1 MLQKIK
7 IFILLI
13 TFTFLSVS
21 FVFLY
26 GGNSKVYASS
36 SSSVTCGNL
45 APAVTYGYS
54 SVVTDSTSNSGFGT
68 NGTIGLQQWSN
79 KLGWQGGQRI
89 ATLHMT
95 TNGNISQPTLESYSC
110 SVGGG
115 NVTSIG
121 IPSNTSTLEY
131 IAYSIPYTNNFVAYV
146 DAIPTSKPLSACG
159 SSSGA
164 SYASCVSCLSKNSNN
179 VYTDFGCVTATPSG
193 FINFIYAFLLT
204 IAVMIDLVIFI
215 VSGYLIMT
223 SNGDPDKINRGKS
236 LFKNAIIGLILIIFA
251 IVLLQLIGSIFG
263 ISQL

>member
-1 MLQKIK
+1 MLQKVK
-7 IFILLI
+7 IFTLLI

-26 GGNSKVYASS
+26 GGNLRVYASNGS
-36 SSSVTCGNL
+36 TIEVNCGNL
-45 APAVTYGYS
+45 SNAVIYFL
-54 SVVTDSTSNSGFGT
+54 SNSHATTDPNSIPIVGSQKTLSVTVLKQNKSPFGT
-68 NGTIGLQQWSN
+68 KASVYIWKAGLF
-79 KLGWQGGQRI
+79 GGGI
-89 ATLHMT
+89 HCSPGPTT
-95 TNGNISQPTLESYSC
+95 TNEVSSSENVRFPNGITKLYYYFPTGNYL
-110 SVGGG
+110 
-115 NVTSIG
+115 
-121 IPSNTSTLEY
+121 
-131 IAYSIPYTNNFVAYV
+131 
-146 DAIPTSKPLSACG
+146 AIIYAPPTSKPLSACG
-159 SSSGA
+159 SSSGS

-179 VYTDFGCVTATPSG
+179 VYTDFGCVTATPAG
-193 FINFIYAFLLT
+193 FIKFIYAFLLT